1 MLRTQR
7 RFLLFI
13 GLGLELGIPGS
24 LKGTVDSDVGI
35 LIETGIGF
43 KARFRFFVR
52 FEDIEIMSQETDTP
66 FEGFHGMV
74 TFEGMC
80 PALGFFDEFT
90 VRHTGS
96 GPVFGEMVGIE
107 FEEARTVTG
116 MADDDVFAV
125 FVPFLDVVHGSPD
138 AFDTDTGTKIAYA
151 SGVKS
156 GIGG

>member
-1 MLRTQR
+1 MG
-7 RFLLFI
+7 F
-13 GLGLELGIPGS
+13 GGITGG
-24 LKGTVDSDVGI
+24 LKGTVDGDVGI
-35 LIETGIGF
+35 LIESGIRF
-43 KARFRFFVR
+43 EARFGLFVR
-52 FEDIEIMSQETDTP
+52 FEDIEVMVQETDTP

-90 VRHTGS
+90 VRYTGS
-96 GPVFGEMVGIE
+96 GPVGGKMVSIE

-116 MADDDVFAV
+116 RADDDVFAV

-138 AFDTDTGTKIAYA
+138 ALDTDTGTKIAHA
-151 SGVKS
+151 SGVRS